1 MDLTF
6 NLNSLGF
13 EAGLTDGE
21 KELTFLRSRS
31 AVLTVSGCGHAG
43 FLCRLATIV
52 REKLRQLT
60 NKSRHPGLSLGVIGG
75 GHIGKQLTKVLLSLP
90 GFKPSNISISTRR
103 PETLQEFSRSGVECY
118 FDNRRLAAWADVL
131 FLCVLPSHLPRVCA
145 ELHSQLPAHC
155 LVYSFTTAVPLHR
168 LARLLGHSFVLKPH
182 YDFVACD
189 SALMWLRHNQMMT
202 ALKDEEVLTA
212 SCPLS
217 MSGGLSLD
225 QRWVSAVLYSLLNM
239 CTAERLGFNQA
250 VQLLNEL
257 FQTKHSSG
265 TFTCQSFVNSSCAA
279 TLTDS
284 GEPFPWIN
292 LIDAQTK
299 QTPLSSC
306 LMGSKVLQDCIS
318 AVYYKTFS
326 GMSPAKNEMKE

>member
-1 MDLTF
+1 MDLTI

-13 EAGLTDGE
+13 EAGLSEGE

-31 AVLTVSGCGHAG
+31 AGLTVSGCGHAV
-43 FLCRLATIV
+43 FLCGLATTV
-52 REKLRQLT
+52 REKLRYLT
-60 NKSRHPGLSLGVIGG
+60 NKSRLPGLNLGIIGG
-75 GHIGKQLTKVLLSLP
+75 GHVGKQLTKVLLTLP
-90 GFKPSNISISTRR
+90 GFKSSNINISTRR
-103 PETLQEFSRSGVECY
+103 PDTLKEFSNSGVKCY
-118 FDNRRLAAWADVL
+118 FDNRSLAAWADIL

-145 ELHSQLPAHC
+145 EIHSQLPAHC
-155 LVYSFTTAVPLHR
+155 LVYSFTTALPLQR
-168 LARLLGHSFVLKPH
+168 LARLLGHSFVLKPR

-239 CTAERLGFNQA
+239 CTAERLGFSQA
-250 VQLLNEL
+250 VHLLNEL
-257 FQTKHSSG
+257 FQTKPSSG

-279 TLTDS
+279 TLTNS
-284 GEPFPWIN
+284 EEPFPWIN

-306 LMGSKVLQDCIS
+306 LTASKVLQDCIS
-318 AVYYKTFS
+318 AVYHKTFS
-326 GMSPAKNEMKE
+326 GMSSAKNEMKE